1 MTFTQL
7 LYFTTVVK
15 YNSITKAAKSLYV
28 SQPAVSLAIKQL
40 EEEFW
45 AVLFLRNNNQLELT
59 EEGKYF
65 NTLAIRLL
73 DEYKNVEER
82 MHRYV
87 RKAEVLRIGIP
98 PMLGAFL
105 FPPILEEFS
114 KEHPDVQ
121 VELTEYGSIQNR
133 RAVENHEIDIAL
145 TVIEGDD
152 ISKNLEYQ
160 KIGRTHLIFMVDKN
174 SRLAGRTSLDIE
186 DIADEPL
193 VIMKQDCLQAKI
205 VFDEYKKH
213 NINPNVGAFV
223 AVDYQYHG
231 LIPRQDMNRDIHI
244 ATHVRARVSQVR
256 NRDHRLILS
265 PHKQGYKM
273 INTDGA
279 VVMRKLKA
287 AGGFLPY
294 GDKTPPAVI
303 GREFGLSKGAF
314 KRAIGHLQK
323 RGKLRIGKDG
333 IHLL

>member
-40 EEEFW
+40 EEEFG

-213 NINPNVGAFV
+213 NINPNVKIRTN
-223 AVDYQYHG
+223 Q
-231 LIPRQDMNRDIHI
+231 LTTMRELI
-244 ATHVRARVSQVR
+244 ATG
-256 NRDHRLILS
+256 
-265 PHKQGYKM
+265 KY
-273 INTDGA
+273 
-279 VVMRKLKA
+279 
-287 AGGFLPY
+287 GGFL
-294 GDKTPPAVI
+294 
-303 GREFGLSKGAF
+303 FHQLSKSDEE
-314 KRAIGHLQK
+314 LV
-323 RGKLRIGKDG
+323 G
-333 IHLL
+333 IPFENPLELNIVVAWNRNAKMTPIINSFIDFITHKVEAK

>member
-40 EEEFW
+40 EEEFG

-213 NINPNVGAFV
+213 NINPNVRIRTN
-223 AVDYQYHG
+223 Q
-231 LIPRQDMNRDIHI
+231 LTTMRELI
-244 ATHVRARVSQVR
+244 ATG
-256 NRDHRLILS
+256 
-265 PHKQGYKM
+265 KY
-273 INTDGA
+273 
-279 VVMRKLKA
+279 
-287 AGGFLPY
+287 GGFL
-294 GDKTPPAVI
+294 
-303 GREFGLSKGAF
+303 FHQLSKSDEELNPLELNIVVAWNRNAKMTPIINSF
-314 KRAIGHLQK
+314 IDFITHKVEAK
-323 RGKLRIGKDG
+323 
-333 IHLL
+333 